1 MIDFLLSI
9 LTFPFWLVSTFFIY
23 AFGIVFYY
31 GIYVLCRVYIYE
43 AHWDTIKDK
52 VFTRTEMK
60 THRGPSRVYTK
71 AEDYKT
77 PKDYS
82 PKHDDIE
89 DYIN

>member
-1 MIDFLLSI
+1 
-9 LTFPFWLVSTFFIY
+9 
-23 AFGIVFYY
+23 
-31 GIYVLCRVYIYE
+31 VYIYE

-60 THRGPSRVYTK
+60 THREPSRVYTK

>member
-52 VFTRTEMK
+52 VFTRT
-60 THRGPSRVYTK
+60 G
-71 AEDYKT
+71 KT